1 MRDYTRLDAFLDDRE
16 KEVYSEPPGGGDEI
30 ISKMVPELIS
40 HYDIQP
46 SAKVLDVGCGKGF
59 ALEKFRDHGCET
71 VGITLGEDA
80 GHCRANG
87 FKIFEADMS
96 FLNLEEGDFDVI
108 WCRHVME
115 HSIFPYFTLSE
126 MYRLLKTN
134 GVFYIEVPAPDT
146 CARHETNKNHY
157 SVFTQG
163 SWQVL
168 ITRAGF
174 KISQSR
180 AITFEIDNLGTDKY
194 YVFDGQKF

>member
-96 FLNLEEGDFDVI
+96 FLNLEEDDFDVDDDVVI
-108 WCRHVME
+108 ESSPYTCLSNLTTTSFSRLRWSATATTRLSPPYKALNPSYDCDH
-115 HSIFPYFTLSE
+115 IFCSL
-126 MYRLLKTN
+126 
-134 GVFYIEVPAPDT
+134 
-146 CARHETNKNHY
+146 
-157 SVFTQG
+157 
-163 SWQVL
+163 
-168 ITRAGF
+168 
-174 KISQSR
+174 
-180 AITFEIDNLGTDKY
+180 
-194 YVFDGQKF
+194 